1 MGSPNPELQYGSFST
16 SDALAIF
23 SPRRAPVVTAAA
35 TLTVAQSGS
44 ICLWNLA
51 AGFLYTLPA
60 ITAADVGTNFRFIV
74 TVSATSVAH
83 KVITPASVFLIGQVL
98 EGILDTTPAANPGP
112 KFYTADGTNSRSVS
126 MNGTTTGG
134 LIGTD
139 INVVAISTT
148 QWALNGI
155 VAASGTIAT
164 PVANS

>member
-1 MGSPNPELQYGSFST
+1 MPNPELQVGAFST
-16 SDALAIF
+16 ADSLAIF
-23 SPRRAPVVTAAA
+23 SARRTPLVTAAA

-51 AGFLYTLPA
+51 AGFTYTLPA
-60 ITAADVGTNFRFIV
+60 ITAPDVGTNFRFIV

-83 KVITPASVFLIGQVL
+83 KVITPASVFLVGQVL

-112 KFYTADGTNSRSVS
+112 KYYTADGTTARSVS
-126 MNGTTTGG
+126 MAGTTTGG

-139 INVVAISTT
+139 LFLVAISTT
-148 QWALNGI
+148 QWALSGT

-164 PVANS
+164 PIATS

>member
-1 MGSPNPELQYGSFST
+1 MGSPNQQEAQGTYSRDDLSSLFS
-16 SDALAIF
+16 A
-23 SPRRAPVVTAAA
+23 RRLPLITAAA

-51 AGFLYTLPA
+51 AGFLYTLPV
-60 ITAADVGTNFRFIV
+60 ITSVDVGTNFRFLV
-74 TVSATSVAH
+74 TVSATSAAH
-83 KVITPASVFLIGQVL
+83 KVITPASVFLVGQVL

-126 MNGTTTGG
+126 MAGTTTGG

-139 INVVAISTT
+139 LYLIAISTT
-148 QWALNGI
+148 QWALSGV